1 MSFAASAAKDSG
13 KRKEKTEME
22 KYEALEME
30 VVKFVTK
37 DAMSNEDEAEV
48 TTPIVGED
56 NVITPSEETELR

>member
-1 MSFAASAAKDSG
+1 MK
-13 KRKEKTEME
+13 

-37 DAMSNEDEAEV
+37 DAMANEDEAEV

-56 NVITPSEETELR
+56 NVITPSEDTELR